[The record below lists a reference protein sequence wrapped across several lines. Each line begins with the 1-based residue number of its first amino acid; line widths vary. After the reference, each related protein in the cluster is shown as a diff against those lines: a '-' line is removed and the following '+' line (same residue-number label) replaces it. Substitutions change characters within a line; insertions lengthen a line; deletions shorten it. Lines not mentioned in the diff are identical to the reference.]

1 MKLHSTWPYQ
11 QAANCSGES
20 FFCVVRE
27 LHVNRDDPLVECQP
41 LLYSFP
47 ATIVPLNVSVLQS
60 IFAYFDHLIHEGYE
74 LPRCRVCFIDDRN
87 IALKIM
93 LLS

>member
-1 MKLHSTWPYQ
+1 
-11 QAANCSGES
+11 
-20 FFCVVRE
+20 
-27 LHVNRDDPLVECQP
+27 VNRDDPLVECQP

-60 IFAYFDHLIHEGYE
+60 IFAYFDYLIHEGYE
-74 LPRCRVCFIDDRN
+74 LPRCRACFIDDRN